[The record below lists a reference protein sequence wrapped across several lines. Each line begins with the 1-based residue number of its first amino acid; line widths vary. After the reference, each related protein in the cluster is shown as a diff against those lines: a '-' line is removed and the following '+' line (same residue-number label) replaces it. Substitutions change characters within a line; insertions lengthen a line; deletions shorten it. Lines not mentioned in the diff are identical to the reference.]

1 MAARF
6 MLRAVFA
13 TTLFALVLTEG
24 HAFAQVRVSLRYD
37 SEERLELARRLL
49 SELESEGYTVELSE
63 ESGPSPCETKGA
75 QEIAAGDTQ
84 AWLRLGADPT
94 GGDAAVV
101 SICYLGS
108 LPFLQ
113 EASARAA
120 SSEPAQLA
128 VMTAEALNGLRSKVS
143 PAKAESTLPERR
155 DTPPSP
161 TLESHSSATPVNSV
175 ALGAGVLGN
184 APHYPAAPVVVLRA
198 KLGITSSFGFIVD
211 GLVPTSGAELASASV
226 TATVRTGWLRVGTR
240 FGWAAGDFELSG
252 ALLAGAAVTWATAT
266 AVPPR
271 IGTADVSA
279 GALFSVA
286 AALEYPRRSPVFACA
301 SGSASALLPG
311 LRLDLGGGSAPRG
324 AWPLE
329 AVLAVGARWGGER

>member
-1 MAARF
+1 MFRIAF
-6 MLRAVFA
+6 V
-13 TTLFALVLTEG
+13 TTLLAGIMTVE
-24 HAFAQVRVSLRYD
+24 HASAQVRVSLQYD
-37 SEERLELARRLL
+37 SEQRVELARRVV
-49 SELESEGYTVELSE
+49 SELESEGYTVEISANA
-63 ESGPSPCETKGA
+63 GPSPCEAKGA
-75 QEIAAGDTQ
+75 HELVPGDTR
-84 AWLRLGADPT
+84 AWLRLAADPA

-113 EASARAA
+113 EASARAQ

-143 PAKAESTLPERR
+143 PAKADRAPTEPR
-155 DTPPSP
+155 DTTPTPSTASQP
-161 TLESHSSATPVNSV
+161 STTPMNSV

-198 KLGITSSFGFIVD
+198 NLGVTSAVGVVVD
-211 GLVPTSGAELASASV
+211 GLVPTSGVELASTSM
-226 TATVRTGWLRVGTR
+226 TATVRTGWLRVGAR

-252 ALLAGAAVTWATAT
+252 ALLAGAAVTWATAI
-266 AVPPR
+266 ASPPR

-279 GALFSVA
+279 GALFSLS

-301 SGSASALLPG
+301 SASASALVPG
-311 LRLDLGGGSAPRG
+311 LRLNLGDGSAPRG